1 MRYTYEMTLI
11 LILLIALAIQ
21 GYYVKEYQQ
30 TAEEALET
38 AGKWQEAYAE
48 LQQDYSQAVERIE
61 YLEHK
66 LVTEPI
72 SEELKREIENNV
84 PGEADSDEL

>member
-1 MRYTYEMTLI
+1 MKKLVMMIFYFLLFVSVLI
-11 LILLIALAIQ
+11 LAD
-21 GYYVKEYQQ
+21 
-30 TAEEALET
+30 TAEESALEVE
-38 AGKWQEAYAE
+38 KWQAAYTQ

-72 SEELKREIENNV
+72 SEELKQEIENNV
-84 PGEADSDEL
+84 PGEADSDEV

>member
-30 TAEEALET
+30 TAEEALDI
-38 AGKWQEAYAE
+38 AGKWQTAYTE
-48 LQQDYSQAVERIE
+48 LQQDYSQAVEKIE
-61 YLEHK
+61 QLEY
-66 LVTEPI
+66 
-72 SEELKREIENNV
+72 ELRSKE
-84 PGEADSDEL
+84 

>member
-30 TAEEALET
+30 TTEEALEI
-38 AGKWQEAYAE
+38 AGKWQEAYTE
-48 LQQDYSQAVERIE
+48 LQQDYSLAVEKTDQLE
-61 YLEHK
+61 YELG
-66 LVTEPI
+66 
-72 SEELKREIENNV
+72 SESE
-84 PGEADSDEL
+84 

>member
-1 MRYTYEMTLI
+1 MKKTLLGIFYLLLFFSVLI
-11 LILLIALAIQ
+11 LVGIAEDSALE
-21 GYYVKEYQQ
+21 VKKWQ
-30 TAEEALET
+30 TAYADL
-38 AGKWQEAYAE
+38 QE
-48 LQQDYSQAVERIE
+48 DYSQAVERIE

-72 SEELKREIENNV
+72 SEELKQEIENNV